1 MCSVARYKVSL
12 LLVNIDWM
20 QDRNLLP
27 KDWSKMVSAAQLKFD
42 ELRQR
47 FPQSDPFTQQINDLL
62 KEKSENVYQVV
73 VDVMEIINKSTLGET
88 NFINQYK
95 NQLAQQ
101 WYVLLRLY

>member
-12 LLVNIDWM
+12 LIVNIDWM

-47 FPQSDPFTQQINDLL
+47 FPQSDPCTQQINDLL